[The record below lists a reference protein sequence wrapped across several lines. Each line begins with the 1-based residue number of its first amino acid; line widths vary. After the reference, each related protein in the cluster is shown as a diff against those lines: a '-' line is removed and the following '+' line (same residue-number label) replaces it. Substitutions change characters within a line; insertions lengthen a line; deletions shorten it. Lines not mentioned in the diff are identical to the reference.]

1 MGGGVGEQAWAQQ
14 EEQIS
19 DLLSNISEDVG
30 LLIGWFLGC

>member
-1 MGGGVGEQAWAQQ
+1 MGGGVGEQAWALQ

-19 DLLSNISEDVG
+19 DLLSDISDDVG